1 MISPPKKVIWIQNN
15 MKIGTRERGTSHIRH
30 IKKNLAVRFAKTLSS
45 CQVLSYYLHYIK
57 TKGIGVFLV
66 AGRQKILTIMP
77 LDAKDLSHSPVREA
91 LRVTARAIK
100 VSSLSR
106 TVLPLSQPCSPTRR
120 HRQPDG
126 REGRQH
132 RQRRIPQGCLS
143 SVWPPR

>member
-1 MISPPKKVIWIQNN
+1 

-77 LDAKDLSHSPVREA
+77 IALRPPPVREA
-91 LRVTARAIK
+91 AYH
-100 VSSLSR
+100 
-106 TVLPLSQPCSPTRR
+106 SQG
-120 HRQPDG
+120 H
-126 REGRQH
+126 
-132 RQRRIPQGCLS
+132 
-143 SVWPPR
+143 

>member
-1 MISPPKKVIWIQNN
+1 

-30 IKKNLAVRFAKTLSS
+30 IKKNLAVRFAKTLSY

-77 LDAKDLSHSPVREA
+77 LDAKALSHTPVREA

-106 TVLPLSQPCSPTRR
+106 TALPL
-120 HRQPDG
+120 
-126 REGRQH
+126 
-132 RQRRIPQGCLS
+132 
-143 SVWPPR
+143 

>member
-1 MISPPKKVIWIQNN
+1 

-45 CQVLSYYLHYIK
+45 CQVLSHYLHYIK

-77 LDAKDLSHSPVREA
+77 LDAKDLSHSPIREA

-100 VSSLSR
+100 
-106 TVLPLSQPCSPTRR
+106 SQFSFKNRSASIAAL
-120 HRQPDG
+120 QPDAAA
-126 REGRQH
+126 QTA
-132 RQRRIPQGCLS
+132 
-143 SVWPPR
+143 